1 MNHVYFIGI
10 GGIGMSAVARYF
22 HSKGYG
28 VAGYDLTP
36 SPLTQTLEQE
46 GIQIHYDDNPGL
58 IPSAYKEPET
68 LVIYTPAIPSD
79 HRELAFYTQQGN
91 RILKRSEILG
101 EITRQERGLCVAGT
115 HGKTTTSTLLAHL
128 LYGSHVG
135 CNAFL
140 GGISNNYR
148 SNLLLS
154 SQSDFV
160 VIEADEFDRS
170 FHRLSPYMAII
181 TSADPDHL
189 DIYGSPEAYRESFEH
204 FTSLIAPGGCLVM
217 RRGIPITPKLQQG
230 TKLYEYASNEEADF
244 YASEIE
250 IKSGHLFFRWH
261 YPALDRRPAGSLVME
276 LGVPLLINVEN
287 AVAALAIAYLSGATL
302 DELASGLQSFRGV
315 HRRFDRVVES
325 DRYTLID
332 DYAHHPVELE
342 ASISSVR
349 NLYPDRRLLGIFQ
362 PHLYSRTQ
370 DFYKAFAQ
378 SLDQLDEVILLD
390 IYPARELPIPGVT
403 SELIARQMNLSQ
415 VQVMSKAQ
423 LLPYLESLGDSLA
436 PVILMVGAGDIDRL
450 VPQVAELLS
459 NRLKR

>member
-1 MNHVYFIGI
+1 
-10 GGIGMSAVARYF
+10 
-22 HSKGYG
+22 
-28 VAGYDLTP
+28 
-36 SPLTQTLEQE
+36 
-46 GIQIHYDDNPGL
+46 
-58 IPSAYKEPET
+58 
-68 LVIYTPAIPSD
+68 
-79 HRELAFYTQQGN
+79 
-91 RILKRSEILG
+91 
-101 EITRQERGLCVAGT
+101 
-115 HGKTTTSTLLAHL
+115 
-128 LYGSHVG
+128 
-135 CNAFL
+135 
-140 GGISNNYR
+140 
-148 SNLLLS
+148 
-154 SQSDFV
+154 
-160 VIEADEFDRS
+160 
-170 FHRLSPYMAII
+170 
-181 TSADPDHL
+181 
-189 DIYGSPEAYRESFEH
+189 
-204 FTSLIAPGGCLVM
+204 
-217 RRGIPITPKLQQG
+217 
-230 TKLYEYASNEEADF
+230 
-244 YASEIE
+244 
-250 IKSGHLFFRWH
+250 
-261 YPALDRRPAGSLVME
+261 ME

-403 SELIARQMNLSQ
+403 SELIARQMNLAQ